1 MYRNDHPTAGPNGE
15 FLSEVAPSQPATK
28 FPADLMTEWQEE
40 LANAIEGFGIPL
52 QKGTRT
58 QLFDAI
64 QSALGPANTGV
75 KNVLINAAMEVA
87 QFGGD
92 GAVSGVSN
100 AIATEVDRWR
110 INPGGAGG
118 NVSYNSLNFQGAA
131 GEPAGNPKKFLRLNV
146 LGTQPGQGP
155 RLVQRVESVLTLAN
169 QPVVVSFY
177 ARCGSGTLQVSANL
191 LQNFGSGGGAS
202 SQVSTGVGNVTVGT
216 SWGFHSVVVTMPS
229 IVGKTLAGGDDFIAL
244 QLIMPD
250 TGTYTLDVWG
260 VQLERGTSPT
270 SFERRSFTDELLR
283 CMRYREMSFQHGIF
297 PGGSAGAAGISR
309 GYQPTPGD
317 GVSGWKIWSVA
328 RQMRVLKRAP
338 TGGASHYLTWW
349 SPSGSLLADR
359 ILVNGVVRTVSS
371 TIETTP
377 FNTGS
382 PVTLEN
388 PGAGPSV
395 CEAHWVW
402 DDPLI

>member
-15 FLSEVAPSQPATK
+15 FLSELAPSQPATRW
-28 FPADLMTEWQEE
+28 PADHMTETQEE
-40 LANAIEGFGIPL
+40 ICNAIEGFGFPL
-52 QKGTRT
+52 EKGNRT
-58 QLFDAI
+58 QLFNAI
-64 QSALGPANTGV
+64 QSALGPVNTGV
-75 KNVLINAAMEVA
+75 KNALINAAFEVA

-92 GAVSGVSN
+92 GAVSGVN
-100 AIATEVDRWR
+100 GAQAIEVDRWR

-131 GEPAGNPKKFLRLNV
+131 GEPPGNPKKFLRLNI

-155 RLVQRVESVLTLAN
+155 RLVQRIESVLTLAN

-177 ARCGSGTLQVSANL
+177 ARCGAGTLQVAVNL

-202 SQVSTGVGNVTVGT
+202 SQTFTSVANVLVGT
-216 SWGFHSVVVTMPS
+216 SWGFYTAVVTMPS
-229 IVGKTLAGGDDFIAL
+229 IAGKTLSGGDDFIAL
-244 QLIMPD
+244 QLQTPD
-250 TGTYTLDVWG
+250 TGTYTLDIWG

-270 SFERRSFTDELLR
+270 SFERRSFSDELLR
-283 CMRYREMSFQHGIF
+283 CMRYREQSFGYGIF

-338 TGGASHYLTWW
+338 TGGATHYLTWW

-371 TIETTP
+371 TLETTP
-377 FNTGS
+377 FSTGA
-382 PVTLEN
+382 PVTLDN

-395 CEAHWVW
+395 CEAHWAW
-402 DDPLI
+402 DDPVI

>member
-15 FLSEVAPSQPATK
+15 FLSEVPPSQPATK
-28 FPADLMTEWQEE
+28 FPAELMTEWQEE
-40 LANAIEGFGIPL
+40 LANAIEGFGIAL

-58 QLFDAI
+58 QLFDAM

-75 KNVLINAAMEVA
+75 KNVLLNAAMEVA

-92 GAVSGVSN
+92 GSVSGVNGAQS
-100 AIATEVDRWR
+100 IEVDRWR

-118 NVSYNSLNFQGAA
+118 NVQYNLLNFQGAV
-131 GEPAGNPKKFLRLNV
+131 GEPAGNPKKFLRLNI

-177 ARCGSGTLQVSANL
+177 ARCGSGTLQVGVNL
-191 LQNFGSGGGAS
+191 LQNFGSGPGAS
-202 SQVSTGVGNVTVGT
+202 SQVFTATGNVVVGT
-216 SWGFHSVVVTMPS
+216 SWSFYSAVVTMPS
-229 IVGKTLAGGDDFIAL
+229 IAGKTLAGGDDYITV
-244 QLIMPD
+244 QLSMPD
-250 TGTYTLDVWG
+250 TGTYSLDVWG

-270 SFERRSFTDELLR
+270 SFERRSFSDELLR
-283 CMRYREMSFQHGIF
+283 CMRYREMSFTYGIF
-297 PGGSAGAAGISR
+297 PAGSAGAAGAAR

-317 GVSGWKIWSVA
+317 GVAGWKIWSVA
-328 RQMRVLKRAP
+328 RQMRVLKRPA
-338 TGGASHYLTWW
+338 TGGATHYLTWW

-359 ILVNGVVRTVSS
+359 ILVNGVVRAVASTTEANSS
-371 TIETTP
+371 
-377 FNTGS
+377 FTGA
-382 PVTLEN
+382 PVTMDN

-402 DDPLI
+402 DDPVI